1 MDKDTLEKL
10 LGFTDF
16 TADSVVVLP
25 TQIQIHGHARF
36 EQTVCPLCLE
46 KCNTVNQRQTRIVR
60 DMPVFGKEVF
70 LHLTTRQFH
79 CTNCQRFFYESFS
92 FVESKRTM
100 TIRLEKYLYQC
111 CQDSAFKD
119 VAARENVLWDVLQGL
134 FTRWAKGQIKTD
146 LATPPTRLGI
156 DEFAYCKGKKDY
168 AVVIVDLDRAVVY
181 DVLENRNKEDLIA
194 YFKAKGTAF
203 CAAITLFSCDMWP
216 GFVNTAIAVFPH
228 ADVVVDRFH
237 LFAHLH
243 HVLDIHRR
251 NLRKHSPKSVC
262 FKAIKWLLYRAWSK
276 LSLAERSVLLAAF
289 RQAPVLRKLYFL
301 KNELRNIFEAD
312 VSLQEADTLITE
324 WVVEAKSLADESLN
338 TFVVLVESWKKHI
351 LIFFTSRAT
360 NGLVEGINNGIK
372 TLKRVAYGFR
382 NFEQF
387 RLRIIVNFLQPL

>member
-16 TADSVVVLP
+16 TVDSVVVLP

-36 EQTVCPLCLE
+36 EQAVCPVCLE
-46 KCNTVNQRQTRIVR
+46 KCNTVNQKQARIVR
-60 DMPVFGKEVF
+60 DMPVFGKEVY

-92 FVESKRTM
+92 FVEPKRTM
-100 TIRLEKYLYQC
+100 TTRLEKYLYQC
-111 CQDSAFKD
+111 CQDSAFKE
-119 VAARENVLWDVLQGL
+119 VAARENVRWDVLQGL
-134 FTRWAKGQIKTD
+134 FTRWAKRQIKTD

-181 DVLENRNKEDLIA
+181 DVLENRDKEALIA
-194 YFKAKGTAF
+194 YFKTKGPAF
-203 CAAITLFSCDMWP
+203 CASITLFSCDMWA

-228 ADVVVDRFH
+228 AEVVVDRFH

-251 NLRKHSPKSVC
+251 NLRKNSPKAVC

-276 LSLAERSVLLAAF
+276 LSLTERRVLLAAF
-289 RQAPVLRKLYFL
+289 RQAPVLRKVYFL

-312 VSLQEADTLITE
+312 LSRQEADALLSE
-324 WVVEAKSLADESLN
+324 WVVAANALADESL
-338 TFVVLVESWKKHI
+338 TKFVALVESWKKHI
-351 LIFFTSRAT
+351 LVFFVSRAT

>member
-1 MDKDTLEKL
+1 MDKDTVEQL

-16 TADSVVVLP
+16 VVDSVVILP
-25 TQIQIHGHARF
+25 TQIQIHGHAPF
-36 EQTVCPLCLE
+36 EQAICPLCLE
-46 KCNTVNQRQTRIVR
+46 KCNSVQQKQTRIVR

-79 CTNCQRFFYESFS
+79 CRDCQRFFYESFS
-92 FVESKRTM
+92 FVETKRTM

-111 CQDSAFKD
+111 CQDSAFQE

-134 FTRWAKGQIKTD
+134 FTRWANRQINSD
-146 LATPPTRLGI
+146 LARPPTRLGV

-168 AVVIVDLDRAVVY
+168 AVVLVDLDRAVVY
-181 DVLENRNKEDLIA
+181 DVLEHRDKAALTA
-194 YFKAKGTAF
+194 YFQAKGSAF

-216 GFVNTAIAVFPH
+216 GFVGTATAVFPH
-228 ADVVVDRFH
+228 AEVVVDRFH

-243 HVLDIHRR
+243 RVLDIHRR
-251 NLRKHSPKSVC
+251 KLRRHSPKSVC

-276 LSLAERSVLLAAF
+276 LSATERRTLLSAF

-301 KNELRNIFEAD
+301 KNELRNIFEAELNRQQAEVLLTD
-312 VSLQEADTLITE
+312 
-324 WVVEAKSLADESLN
+324 WVRQASALGDESLSD
-338 TFVVLVESWKKHI
+338 FVRLVESWKKHI
-351 LIFFTSRAT
+351 LVFFTTRVT

-372 TLKRVAYGFR
+372 TLKRVAFGFR

-387 RLRIIVNFLQPL
+387 RLRIIVNFLPPL